1 MRNTAS
7 TIGGRDAQSLDFL
20 DGMLDAMERESG
32 LVVVGDGGVLAAGE
46 IGPVQRAAGGR
57 PVPGAR
63 LRATHPA
70 HVGGKR
76 VFAQANLDFRFG
88 VMRVVEPHLPFHILD
103 ACATV
108 VQIGHHELDRDHLS
122 APAPGHL
129 YVGYPGTHLG
139 EAESKPTVTRVPL
152 TAHAAANYMI
162 VICVI

>member
-32 LVVVGDGGVLAAGE
+32 LVVVGDGGFLTEGE

-76 VFAQANLDFRFG
+76 AGFS
-88 VMRVVEPHLPFHILD
+88 
-103 ACATV
+103 
-108 VQIGHHELDRDHLS
+108 S
-122 APAPGHL
+122 ARASCFITPAHRTNSP
-129 YVGYPGTHLG
+129 
-139 EAESKPTVTRVPL
+139 
-152 TAHAAANYMI
+152 AAAMCPTKLRN
-162 VICVI
+162 VCSTPGLSRS